1 MTSQQE
7 NFTKKAKKTGR
18 RIIDGLF
25 GNRSNKQEEAR
36 LGCYESICQEAAA
49 PAARLI
55 SKLQELISQDED
67 SQRRM
72 LYADMNDDATLLKN
86 LLGQLNAEGNVQ
98 WADDAT
104 TDTMPYDIEIQ
115 PDAQKKPVVVVVL
128 SDADMCK
135 YLKAALDTHYYIY
148 TYRNGWEA
156 LVQAYR
162 IKCDAIV
169 ADTALDIMEGLTLCA
184 RLKGN
189 PLTKAVPVI
198 MLADSNEQRLLMLQQ
213 GADAVLTKP
222 VDAAVVDISI
232 HNLLSVR
239 RQVLLAYEQSQM
251 ILQQGLPEEKRRI
264 STNDRLMER
273 VRNTIEKYLS
283 DSSFSVNMIADEVGI
298 SRAHLHRKMK
308 ELTGQTPHEFIRQL
322 RLEMAARLLATQ
334 EKNITEVVYAC
345 GFPNAAS
352 FSTLFKT
359 TYGMTPTEFMTE
371 SKKSADSYK
380 WQNQ

>member
-55 SKLQELISQDED
+55 SKLRELISQDED

>member
-55 SKLQELISQDED
+55 SKLRELISQDED

-98 WADDAT
+98 WADNAT

-273 VRNTIEKYLS
+273 VRNTIEKYLN